1 MKTFSRIFLSI
12 LIGIATSISSWAQTN
27 VIDEVVWVVGDEAIL
42 RSDVEKIRVDYGN
55 RMEGNPY
62 CMIPE
67 QLAIQKLFLHQAA
80 IDSIEDTGAEL
91 GDYFFDFSA
100 QN

>member
-55 RMEGNPY
+55 RM
-62 CMIPE
+62 
-67 QLAIQKLFLHQAA
+67 
-80 IDSIEDTGAEL
+80 
-91 GDYFFDFSA
+91 
-100 QN
+100 